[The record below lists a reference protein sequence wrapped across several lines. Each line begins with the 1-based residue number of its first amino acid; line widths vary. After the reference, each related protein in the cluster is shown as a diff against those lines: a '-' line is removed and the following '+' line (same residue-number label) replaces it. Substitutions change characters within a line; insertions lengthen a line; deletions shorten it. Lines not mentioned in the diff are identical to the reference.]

1 MRSKDWASLDTF
13 TLGIRV
19 DVSSIREDLKSSI
32 ESKAK
37 ESHIEDLMTQ
47 EFEKYKDTVL
57 QNTPL
62 KFKYEMYKPHI

>member
-19 DVSSIREDLKSSI
+19 DVSSIREDLKYSI

-37 ESHIEDLMTQ
+37 ESHIEDLMSQ
-47 EFEKYKDTVL
+47 EFEKYKETVI